1 MNKSISMPSEELSV
15 QLQRVRQTILKSG
28 KKIYVEG
35 LRGSAS
41 AYFISQLHQLEKG
54 KTILVITSNQ
64 NRAELLM
71 DDLKYFFHYLNLK
84 TNALFFPSWEYYP
97 MRIFHLLMR
106 FLVKGWKL

>member
-1 MNKSISMPSEELSV
+1 MPSEELSV

-71 DDLKYFFHYLNLK
+71 DDLNELVCMVHF
-84 TNALFFPSWEYYP
+84 LFDKDYHTHDELYKAFVLIQVSS
-97 MRIFHLLMR
+97 
-106 FLVKGWKL
+106 